1 MSGSIMSTLIE
12 VLQGLTLFAALQ
24 FAVGVTVCAGLLMLF
39 KPLLRG
45 CVRAAALAVKLYFAP
60 KRAAFKA

>member
-1 MSGSIMSTLIE
+1 MSTLIE
-12 VLQGLTLFAALQ
+12 VLQGLTLLAALQ
-24 FAVGVTVCAGLLMLF
+24 LAVAGVVLAGLLTLF

-60 KRAAFKA
+60 KSAAFKA

>member
-1 MSGSIMSTLIE
+1 MSTLIE
-12 VLQGLTLFAALQ
+12 VLQGLTLLAALQ
-24 FAVGVTVCAGLLMLF
+24 LAVAGVVLAALLALF

-60 KRAAFKA
+60 KSASFKA